1 MAIEGGEL
9 LVIDGKI
16 VGAIGASGGSGVQD
30 GQVARAG
37 VAALK

>member
-1 MAIEGGEL
+1 M
-9 LVIDGKI
+9 